1 MFNSIRWRIAFPMVA
16 LIFVSMLILGVYL
29 SKYIEKSYLN
39 VLKRQMATQAR
50 IVAEVS
56 PLEWNREGEDDFV
69 KYWATILGERITLIT
84 IDGVVIGE
92 LKEDRKLMDNHSNR
106 PEVIDALETGEG
118 SSIRF
123 SHTTGYDMLY
133 TAVRIPQGIL
143 RLSAPLNTLKQ
154 DIVRLQ
160 RTLVEASLLAAFLA
174 ALFAIWI
181 AGRISRPVKLLTN
194 AAQQMAA
201 GQPITQPMTSSLE
214 EIDRLTHAF
223 NSMAVQIKNQFN
235 EMENESDKLSAVLN
249 HMTDGVIMVD
259 KNGIIQLMNPA
270 AEKMFETSTLQ
281 ALGHSLMETLRRHQL
296 YELWQKSIIEGV
308 DQQASFTF
316 SRHLV
321 IQVAALPLGQS
332 LPDSTLLLFQNITHQ
347 KKIEAVRRDFIS
359 NVSHELRTP
368 LAALKALTETLRDGA
383 LEDPP
388 AARRFLA
395 RMESEVDELNLMV
408 SELLE
413 LARIESGRV
422 PLDLHP
428 SPPHEIIH
436 AAFERL
442 VLQAERAGLNMV
454 INCEKDLPLVMV
466 DKNRIQQVIVNL
478 MHNAIK
484 FTSVNG
490 QVTAG
495 AALQGDKVVFFVRDT
510 GVGIDSA
517 ELSRIFERFYKVDQA
532 RSSSGTGLGLAIVR
546 HMVEA
551 HGGTIWAESEL
562 GKGSTFYFT
571 LVQSQ
576 S

>member
-1 MFNSIRWRIAFPMVA
+1 MVA
-16 LIFVSMLILGVYL
+16 LIFTTMLILGIYL
-29 SKYIEKSYLN
+29 SKYIEKSYVN
-39 VLKRQMATQAR
+39 VLKRQMSTQAL

-56 PLEWNREGEDDFV
+56 PIEWNREGEDDFA
-69 KYWATILGERITLIT
+69 KYWATVLGERITLIT

-92 LKEDRKLMDNHSNR
+92 SEEDRMLMDNHSNR
-106 PEVIDALETGEG
+106 PEVIEALGTGEG

-133 TAVRIPQGIL
+133 TAVRTPQGIL

-160 RTLVEASLLAAFLA
+160 RTLVEASLLAALLA

-181 AGRISRPVKLLTN
+181 AGRISRPVKFLTN
-194 AAQQMAA
+194 AAQQMAD
-201 GQPITQPMTSSLE
+201 GQPITQPMTSSLD

-223 NSMAVQIKNQFN
+223 NRMSVKIQNQFN

-270 AEKMFETSTLQ
+270 AEKMFETSISK
-281 ALGHSLMETLRRHQL
+281 ALGHSLLETLRRHQL
-296 YELWQKSIIEGV
+296 YELWQKSILEGA

-368 LAALKALTETLRDGA
+368 LAALKALTETLRNGA

-428 SPPHEIIH
+428 IPPYEIIQT
-436 AAFERL
+436 AYERL
-442 VLQAERAGLNMV
+442 YLQAGRAGLNMELDCAEV
-454 INCEKDLPLVMV
+454 I
-466 DKNRIQQVIVNL
+466 
-478 MHNAIK
+478 AI
-484 FTSVNG
+484 G
-490 QVTAG
+490 
-495 AALQGDKVVFFVRDT
+495 
-510 GVGIDSA
+510 
-517 ELSRIFERFYKVDQA
+517 
-532 RSSSGTGLGLAIVR
+532 SG
-546 HMVEA
+546 
-551 HGGTIWAESEL
+551 
-562 GKGSTFYFT
+562 
-571 LVQSQ
+571 
-576 S
+576 

>member
-1 MFNSIRWRIAFPMVA
+1 MVA
-16 LIFVSMLILGVYL
+16 LIFTTMLILGIYL
-29 SKYIEKSYLN
+29 SKYIEKSYVN
-39 VLKRQMATQAR
+39 VLKRQMSTQAL

-56 PLEWNREGEDDFV
+56 PIEWNREGEDDFA
-69 KYWATILGERITLIT
+69 KYWATVLGERITLIT

-92 LKEDRKLMDNHSNR
+92 SEEDRMLMDNHSNR
-106 PEVIDALETGEG
+106 PEVIEALGTGEG

-133 TAVRIPQGIL
+133 TAVRTPQGIL

-160 RTLVEASLLAAFLA
+160 RTLVEASLLAALLA

-181 AGRISRPVKLLTN
+181 AGRISRPVKFLTN
-194 AAQQMAA
+194 AAQQMAD
-201 GQPITQPMTSSLE
+201 GQPITQPMTSSLD

-223 NSMAVQIKNQFN
+223 NRMSVKIQNQFN

-270 AEKMFETSTLQ
+270 AEKMFETSISK
-281 ALGHSLMETLRRHQL
+281 ALGHSLLETLRRHQL
-296 YELWQKSIIEGV
+296 YELWQKSILEGA

-368 LAALKALTETLRDGA
+368 LAALKALTETLRNGA

-428 SPPHEIIH
+428 IPPCEIVQT
-436 AAFERL
+436 AYERL
-442 VLQAERAGLNMV
+442 YLQAGRAGLNMELD
-454 INCEKDLPLVMV
+454 CAEELPLVLA
-466 DKNRIQQVIVNL
+466 DRNRIQQVLVNL

-484 FTSVNG
+484 FTPVNG

-495 AALQGDKVVFFVRDT
+495 AALQEDRVVFYVRDT
-510 GVGIDSA
+510 GIGIDSV

-546 HMVEA
+546 HLVEA
-551 HGGTIWAESEL
+551 HGGVIWAESDL
-562 GKGSTFYFT
+562 GKGTTFYFT
-571 LVQSQ
+571 LIQSQ
-576 S
+576 G